1 MSMQIPLR
9 KKEIERLAKHEI
21 EREIRDTYLNGLK
34 QKIDIYS
41 LSNIFFH
48 QHPKQWKKNLTLTP
62 TSIQVIEAKPII
74 VDTGSKKIKDQSE
87 QGK

>member
-1 MSMQIPLR
+1 MTEAL
-9 KKEIERLAKHEI
+9 
-21 EREIRDTYLNGLK
+21 G
-34 QKIDIYS
+34 
-41 LSNIFFH
+41 
-48 QHPKQWKKNLTLTP
+48 TLTP